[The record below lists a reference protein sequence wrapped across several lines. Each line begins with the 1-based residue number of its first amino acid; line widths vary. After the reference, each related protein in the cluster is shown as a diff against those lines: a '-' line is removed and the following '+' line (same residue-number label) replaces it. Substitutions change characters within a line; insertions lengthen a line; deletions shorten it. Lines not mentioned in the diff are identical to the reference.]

1 VTRDHHSDEMIC
13 GMSAGRPS
21 KAKTFAA
28 FADAHDW
35 QVEVRQVTHRDYPD
49 KRYLQAGWTV
59 VAQRGTEVVTATWI
73 DEVAI
78 GPIGWHSTSSG
89 QRPILNQASA
99 RRIIES

>member
-1 VTRDHHSDEMIC
+1 MIC

-28 FADAHDW
+28 FAEAHDR
-35 QVEVRQVTHRDYPD
+35 QVEVRQITHRDYPD